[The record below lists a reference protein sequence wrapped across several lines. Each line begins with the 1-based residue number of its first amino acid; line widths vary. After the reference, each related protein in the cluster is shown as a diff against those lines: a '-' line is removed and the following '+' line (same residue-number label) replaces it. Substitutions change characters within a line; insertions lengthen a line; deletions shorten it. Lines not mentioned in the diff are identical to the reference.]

1 MIAFSL
7 FFSSEKVQTRV
18 ANSITKQLNSSFETN
33 IKIGSAKIDLSG
45 RISLGE
51 VLIRDHKKD
60 TLFYVR
66 QLKLKLNELEG
77 VLKGDYQ
84 FSSLGIA
91 QPYLSIKTYQEEQ
104 SSNLQQFL
112 NRLKRSSKKQKPFL
126 VNVDQLNLE
135 NARLILTDQ
144 NKASSFG
151 FKNINASIAKILL
164 NENQL
169 TGQIAQL
176 NYQSPH
182 VEDLTDLKAKLNFT
196 KETLHLEDFEI
207 VTPNGQMAGELKI
220 NTPKFSL
227 DQIMEEGMF
236 LVSFKEADLSTTL
249 FNSTSVKLPSGKIKF
264 NGVAT
269 GPLDQLKV
277 KLTAQTDKNS
287 RFEGDLLLRY
297 SKEKGIF
304 LKGRNVVA
312 SIDLEDVDRY
322 TNVLFPQEH
331 PIHQFNLARLELE
344 GAFDFRKD
352 QSFTSSLSMVLNEGT
367 VKTAMQL
374 EKQGVDWTFAQQL
387 QFNDL
392 GKGNLF
398 KSLPSLDLI
407 NGKVQLTG
415 TIKDSKLYS
424 FDWDSQ
430 LNSLQWNSIVYQ
442 NISLNGKKD
451 AEAFDLALRLNDP
464 RIILKSKVSQ
474 ELLSAEKK
482 LVVKS
487 EIERLDL
494 SAYGWTP
501 PDDDVRLA
509 THLTFIGNQN
519 ALKEVRF
526 QNTLI
531 ESKEAKNDFMDF
543 ALYFSSINGLNKV
556 TQEGSDLFQ
565 FSLAGKFTYQNLPR
579 LLESSIREALLLPY
593 EKVIAKEEQFEF
605 GLTLNKKA
613 LQALYPAVETPNNIS
628 LKGKISSIKGASSL
642 SFDLPYILYE
652 GYTVE
657 GLSLNTLAGKSNDLT
672 QFKADRVK
680 GNNINIS
687 QVEFF
692 IRAVDEKLKGQ
703 FTGGFGLNNINQ
715 FAVDFTYDQT
725 LNNGLFQLDQAKVD
739 LDGDLWQLTKNKR
752 NNFIYNSA
760 TKEFIVNDLALSTV
774 DQSFEIN
781 GAYQTKDN
789 FSLKLATNQLTLEK
803 ILPKGDKFN
812 FKGTLSSSFSII
824 QGQDQQLLDTD
835 LKVESLVINGTP
847 MGDFSLEVGGSSQL
861 KTYQVETSLRAAN
874 KALLSGSGNIFMSDA
889 SPKVDVDLQ
898 LEDLDMSFLSALG
911 KGKIT
916 EIKGFMSGDLNL
928 WGALGDLKIRGD
940 ANLNQMGMYIPSTNT
955 RYQLVDNTK
964 VQFRDRLVNFNN
976 ASLIEKKTKTSANL
990 NGSLSHINF
999 NAWEMDIKL
1008 LTNRFLVYDRPEDK
1022 NALFY
1027 GHGYLTGEA
1036 RFNGP
1041 TKSLILE
1048 VVGST
1053 AEGTTLVIPWQ
1064 EDKGL
1069 SDTSFIDYYTKGSSL
1084 QEEVTADI
1092 SAIDEAFRGFE
1103 MIFDLDVNRNA
1114 KVEIVVDQSSG
1125 STLSGRGAGNILIE
1139 TNIDGKFNIWGDFI
1153 AYEGIYNFK
1162 NLGLIDKKFAVE
1174 QGGTI
1179 VWEGDPLEAQL
1190 NIEATYQVPG
1200 GANPALLVDNPNFNR
1215 KIPTNVGIQLVGN
1228 LIKPDDP
1235 VFDISFPNT
1244 TGIVVSEINY
1254 RLADQQRRQLQ
1265 AISLLSQGIFISD
1278 VSVSFQ
1284 GITNNLYEKASDVF
1298 STLLGSNQGKLNV
1311 GLNYLQGEENPAF
1324 DLRTEDRI
1332 GLTLSTQL
1340 SDRILINGKIGVP
1353 IDGLEQSVIV
1363 GDVQID
1369 FILNESG
1376 SLKAKVFNR
1385 ENDFRYLGDEF
1396 GYTQGMG
1403 MSYQVDFNTF
1413 QELLNKI
1420 KTKSLKSNDYDF
1432 DQTGIE
1438 AVEYVNKNN

>member
-1 MIAFSL
+1 M
-7 FFSSEKVQTRV
+7 

-33 IKIGSAKIDLSG
+33 IKIGAAKIDLSG

-51 VLIRDHKKD
+51 ILIKDHKKD
-60 TLFYVR
+60 TMFFVR

-84 FSSLGIA
+84 FSSLSIE

-112 NRLKRSSKKQKPFL
+112 NKLKRSSKKQKPFL
-126 VNVDQLNLE
+126 ANVDQLNLE
-135 NARLILTDQ
+135 NARLIFTDQ
-144 NKASSFG
+144 NKTSSLD
-151 FKNINASIAKILL
+151 FKNINASFASILL
-164 NENQL
+164 NESQF

-176 NYQSPH
+176 NYQSPN
-182 VEDLTDLKAKLNFT
+182 VEDLIDLKAKLNFT
-196 KETLHLEDFEI
+196 KETLHLEDFDI

-220 NTPKFSL
+220 NSPKFSL
-227 DQIMEEGMF
+227 GQIMKEGSF
-236 LVSFKEADLSTTL
+236 LVSVKEAELSTTL
-249 FNSTSVKLPSGKIKF
+249 FNSTSLKLPVGKIKF

-269 GPLDQLKV
+269 GPLDQLNV
-277 KLTAQTDKNS
+277 KLNAQTNKNS
-287 RFEGDLLLRY
+287 RFEGDLLLAY
-297 SKEKGIF
+297 NKEKG
-304 LKGRNVVA
+304 LVVKGSNVLA
-312 SIDLEDVDRY
+312 SIDQDDIVRY
-322 TNVLFPQEH
+322 TNALLPVEH
-331 PIHQFNLARLELE
+331 PIHQFNLTRLKLE
-344 GAFDFRKD
+344 GAFDFKQD
-352 QSFTSSLSMVLNEGT
+352 QSFTSSLSVVLNEGT
-367 VKTAMQL
+367 VETAMQL
-374 EKQGVDWTFAQQL
+374 EKQGVDWAFAQQL

-398 KSLPSLDLI
+398 KTLPSLDFI
-407 NGKVQLTG
+407 NGKVQLSG
-415 TIKDSKLYS
+415 TIEDSKLNRI
-424 FDWDSQ
+424 DWESQ
-430 LNSLQWNSIVYQ
+430 LSLIQWNNVDYQ
-442 NISLNGKKD
+442 NLTFNGKKD
-451 AEAFDLALRLNDP
+451 AEALNLALRLNDP
-464 RIILKSKVSQ
+464 RVVFNSKVSQ
-474 ELLSAEKK
+474 ELVTPEKK
-482 LVVKS
+482 LLVKS

-531 ESKEAKNDFMDF
+531 ESKDAKNDFMDF
-543 ALYFSSINGLNKV
+543 ALYFSSLNGLNKV

-579 LLESSIREALLLPY
+579 LLEGAIREALLLPY
-593 EKVIAKEEQFEF
+593 EKAIAKEEQFEF
-605 GLTLNKKA
+605 GLTLNKKT

-628 LKGKISSIKGASSL
+628 LNGKISSIKGASSL
-642 SFDLPYILYE
+642 SFDLPYILFE
-652 GYTVE
+652 GYTIE
-657 GLSLNTLAGKSNDLT
+657 GLSLNTLVGNSNDLT
-672 QFKADRVK
+672 QFKADRIK

-687 QVEFF
+687 QVELVT
-692 IRAVDEKLKGQ
+692 RAVDEKLKGQ

-715 FAVDFTYDQT
+715 FAVDFTYNQS
-725 LNNGLFQLDQAKVD
+725 LNKALFQLDQANVD
-739 LDGDLWQLTKNKR
+739 LDGDLWQLTKNKQ
-752 NNFIYNSA
+752 NKLVFDSVQNELI
-760 TKEFIVNDLALSTV
+760 IDDLALSTI

-781 GAYQTKDN
+781 AAYQSKDD
-789 FSLKLATNQLTLEK
+789 FSLQLNTNQLSLAK
-803 ILPKGDKFN
+803 ILPRGDKFN
-812 FKGTLSSSFSII
+812 FEGTLSSTFSIN
-824 QGQDQQLLDTD
+824 QGQEQQLLNAD
-835 LKVESLVINGTP
+835 LTVASLVVNGTA
-847 MGDFSLEVGGSSQL
+847 MGDFSLKAGGSSQL
-861 KTYQVETSLRAAN
+861 KTYQVETSLN
-874 KALLSGSGNIFMSDA
+874 SVGKEILTGSGNIFISDNT
-889 SPKVDVDLQ
+889 PKIDVDLALQ
-898 LEDLDMSFLSALG
+898 DLDLSFLSALG
-911 KGKIT
+911 KDKIT
-916 EIKGFMSGDLNL
+916 DIKGWMSGELNL
-928 WGALGDLKIRGD
+928 WGALGDLKLRGD
-940 ANLNQMGMYIPSTNT
+940 ANLDQMGMFIPSTNT
-955 RYQLVDNTK
+955 RYVLADNTQ

-976 ASLIEKKTKTSANL
+976 AFIIEKSSNTRANL
-990 NGSLSHINF
+990 NGALSHINF

-1008 LTNRFLVYDRPEDK
+1008 LTNRFLVYDRPEDRD
-1022 NALFY
+1022 ALFY
-1027 GHGYLTGEA
+1027 GHGYLAGEA
-1036 RFNGP
+1036 KFNGP
-1041 TKSLILE
+1041 TKSLTLE
-1048 VVGST
+1048 VIGST

-1069 SDTSFIDYYTKGSSL
+1069 SDTSFIDYFAKGSVV

-1092 SAIDEAFRGFE
+1092 SAVDEAFRGFE

-1114 KVEIVVDQSSG
+1114 EVEIVVDQSSG

-1298 STLLGSNQGKLNV
+1298 STLLGSNEGKLNV

-1353 IDGLEQSVIV
+1353 IDGVEQSVIV

-1403 MSYQVDFNTF
+1403 MSYQVDFNTL
-1413 QELLNKI
+1413 QELLNI
-1420 KTKSLKSNDYDF
+1420 ITANTSKSNDYELN
-1432 DQTGIE
+1432 Q
-1438 AVEYVNKNN
+1438 ASVEPVQFVNKNN